1 MPVTP
6 VVAPSVVTPGL
17 YLSVNLLAG
26 SQSTGSGSR
35 RIAILASKSASGNL
49 THDTERRTITSSDD
63 ASTAFGPGTLGHL
76 AAKIIFAKWPA
87 APVDVVSP
95 TPGATLA
102 TLAVTAAGAPT
113 AASVADVDIC
123 GRTTQITWEVGESP
137 TEFAAKI
144 IDWILG
150 ENDDLPVTAAAGA
163 AGVLNINSKVTGN
176 IGNDVIVECKL
187 RLQTGTETLTGA
199 ATPTHLAGGTTDGAL
214 TTALTALVGRTYR
227 YIIPCISNAD
237 AAATGAAN
245 GINKVRTHINL
256 YNTGL
261 DARLQQQV
269 VGLTT
274 TAAAAI
280 ATTPHT
286 NSGGN
291 DGTGEM
297 ILCIGGRSM
306 PAEFAARECVG
317 RAYATSL
324 DPAANRI
331 GELMDMVY
339 GSHDIVADKPTSAEA
354 EQVIGGGCSLVSY
367 NAQDAMFLMRAVT
380 MHSQTTTGGADRR
393 LLDTQNVDAVYD
405 IAEDLQSALPQEF
418 PNSKITADSDSPTDP
433 LPPRT
438 ITPRD
443 IKAFIVSRMFTW
455 AKLGVVDRTKL
466 QTAVDAGDFI
476 VEINSTDAS
485 QVDIVVPASILPP
498 LAKMGVQV
506 NRVPA

>member
-26 SQSTGSGSR
+26 SQSTGAGNR

-49 THDTERRTITSSDD
+49 TNDTERRTITSADD

-76 AAKIIFAKWPA
+76 AAKIIFNKWPA

-95 TPGATLA
+95 APGATLA

-113 AASVADVDIC
+113 SASVADVDVC
-123 GRTTQITWEVGESP
+123 GRTSQVTWEVGESP
-137 TEFAAKI
+137 TQFAAKI
-144 IDWILG
+144 IAWLNG
-150 ENDDLPVTAAAGA
+150 LNDDLPVTSAAGA
-163 AGVLNINSKVTGN
+163 AGVLNINSKVNGN
-176 IGNDVIVECKL
+176 IGNDIIVEMKL
-187 RLQTGTETLTGA
+187 RAQTGTETLTGA
-199 ATPTHLAGGTTDGAL
+199 TTPTKLAGGTTDPDL

-227 YIIPCISNAD
+227 YIIPCLSNTD
-237 AAATGAAN
+237 AANVLASNNIKKT
-245 GINKVRTHINL
+245 RTHINL

-269 VGLTT
+269 VGYTGT
-274 TAAAAI
+274 VASAI
-280 ATTPHT
+280 ASTPHT

-306 PAEFAARECVG
+306 PAEFAAWEAVG

-331 GELMDMVY
+331 GELCEWLY
-339 GSHDIVADKPTSAEA
+339 GSHDVVADKPTAAES
-354 EQVIGGGCSLVSY
+354 EQAIGGGVSLVSY
-367 NAQDAMFLMRAVT
+367 NAQDAMFLVRAVT

-405 IAEDLQSALPQEF
+405 IAEDLQTALPQEF
-418 PNSKITADSDSPTDP
+418 PNSKITADSDNPTDP

-438 ITPRD
+438 VTPRD

>member
-6 VVAPSVVTPGL
+6 VVSPSAVTPGL
-17 YLSVNLLAG
+17 YLTVNLIAG
-26 SQSTGSGSR
+26 AASTGAGNR
-35 RIAILASKSASGNL
+35 RIAIIASASASGNIGVG
-49 THDTERRTITSSDD
+49 TERRTI
-63 ASTAFGPGTLGHL
+63 ASADEAATALGPGTLGHL
-76 AAKIIFAKWPA
+76 AAKIIFQTWTA
-87 APVDVVSP
+87 APVDVVAP
-95 TPGATLA
+95 TPGATVS

-113 AASVADVDIC
+113 SASVADVDVC

-163 AGVLNINSKVTGN
+163 AGVLNINSKVTGL
-176 IGNDVIVECKL
+176 IGNDVIVKMKL
-187 RLQTGTETLTGA
+187 RAQTGTETLTGA
-199 ATPTHLAGGTTDGAL
+199 TTPTHLAGGTTDPDLA
-214 TTALTALVGRTYR
+214 TALSLLVGRTYR
-227 YIIPCISNAD
+227 YILPCISNTD

-245 GINKVRTHINL
+245 NISKVRTHINL

-269 VGLTT
+269 VGYTGT
-274 TAAAAI
+274 VASAI
-280 ATTPHT
+280 ASTPHT

-306 PAEFAARECVG
+306 PAEFGAWEVAN
-317 RAYATSL
+317 RALSTSL

-331 GELMDMVY
+331 DELTTYLY
-339 GSHDIVADKPTSAEA
+339 GSHDIVADKPTAAEA
-354 EQVIGGGCSLVSY
+354 EQAIGGGCSLVSY
-367 NAQDAMFLMRAVT
+367 NAQDAMYLMRAVT
-380 MHSQTTTGGADRR
+380 MHSQTATGGADRR

-405 IAEDLQSALPQEF
+405 IAEDLQTALPQEF
-418 PNSKITADSDSPTDP
+418 PNSKITADSDNPTDP

-476 VEINSTDAS
+476 VDINSTDAT

-498 LAKMGVQV
+498 LAKMGVEV